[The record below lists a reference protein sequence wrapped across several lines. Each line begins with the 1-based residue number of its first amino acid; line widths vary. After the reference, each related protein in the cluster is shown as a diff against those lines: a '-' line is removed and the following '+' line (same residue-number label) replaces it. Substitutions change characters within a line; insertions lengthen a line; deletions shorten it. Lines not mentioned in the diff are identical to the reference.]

1 MSVSFKV
8 KGWTS
13 IEGNIL
19 VSVPGLPPQTVT
31 YSNVMSTPFVE
42 KTLTFNGAS
51 NGSTVTFATSAKRAF
66 IDDVVV
72 TVAPP
77 EPATPTISDIADITI
92 AQDTVAGPVAITIGD
107 DDTPADSLTLVAS
120 SRNTALVPD
129 ENVVFGGSAENR
141 TMTITP
147 VAGQSGQATIFVTV
161 SDGVRTA
168 SDSFVLTVQSTV
180 PDFGGWTETYPELT
194 DPTPGGDPDRDGV
207 PNLVEYFM
215 GLSPVDGA
223 SSASMVMDTTVP
235 GEISMEYRRSKATQ
249 GVVGVMKWK
258 NALTDLDWSADGVT
272 DELVSDHG
280 GYEIWRATAPVLPG
294 ETRKFLRFEVE
305 QQ

>member
-1 MSVSFKV
+1 
-8 KGWTS
+8 
-13 IEGNIL
+13 
-19 VSVPGLPPQTVT
+19 
-31 YSNVMSTPFVE
+31 MSTSFVE
-42 KTLTFNGAS
+42 KSLTFNGAS

-92 AQDTVAGPVAITIGD
+92 AQDTVAGPVAITISD

-168 SDSFVLTVQSTV
+168 SDSFVLTVQSTA
-180 PDFGGWTETYPELT
+180 PDFGGWTETYPQLT
-194 DPTPGGDPDRDGV
+194 DTTPGGDPDRDGV

-215 GLSPVDGA
+215 GLSPVDSA
-223 SSASMVMDTTVP
+223 SSASMATDTTVP

-258 NALTDLDWSADGVT
+258 NGLTDLDWSADGVT
-272 DELVSDHG
+272 DEFVSDHG

-294 ETRKFLRFEVE
+294 ETRKFLRFEV
-305 QQ
+305 QQQ